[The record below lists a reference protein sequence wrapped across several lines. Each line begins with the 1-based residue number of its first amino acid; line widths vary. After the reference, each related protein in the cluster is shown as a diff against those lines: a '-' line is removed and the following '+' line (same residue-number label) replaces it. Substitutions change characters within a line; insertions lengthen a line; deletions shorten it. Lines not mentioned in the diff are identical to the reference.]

1 MNVNNVLNLLRN
13 GNESEIEDFED
24 ELENQSPTQNVE
36 KNVIEDL
43 NDGDDFFIIKDK
55 DKKKIKF

>member
-1 MNVNNVLNLLRN
+1 LNVNNVLNLLRN

-43 NDGDDFFIIKDK
+43 NDGDDFFIIKGK